1 MLIKPLFQFIQSPAP
16 SGIFQAVEGR
26 VSVFDLIQMGC
37 DRLADVETL
46 RPACQ
51 LGKFSES
58 VFKGGGNADGEHRE
72 HLVYVV
78 IQSIQ
83 RLDLPVNVSS
93 RDCRDHWLCRY
104 PFTLEL
110 MAEEKE
116 LRYDPAA
123 IEQKWQQRW
132 AADPMLY
139 AAEPASGSKPKYFV
153 LEMLPYPSGQLHM
166 GHVRNYAIGDA
177 LARQM
182 WMRGY
187 NVLHPMGWDAFGLPA
202 ENAALKN
209 NTPPRE
215 WTLANIAAMKRQML
229 RLGLGY
235 DWATEVTTCLPD
247 YYRWNQWFFLRMYEK
262 GLVYRKK
269 SKVNWC
275 PECATVL
282 ANEQVIDGCCW
293 RHEDTKVE
301 QRDLEQWF
309 LRTTN
314 YAQELLDGLDK
325 LDGWPEKVR
334 TMQRNWIGRSEGTE
348 VDFFLA
354 SDDIVAGSTD
364 SPVVFSPKPDTVR
377 IRVFTTRVDTIF
389 GATSVQLA
397 PEHPLVTFFAS
408 ADTALKAQ
416 VGMLLNEQKKAR
428 EAANIGE
435 IEKHGIPTGKFAVNP
450 YNGQRVPIW
459 VANYVLM
466 EYGTGAIMSVPA
478 HDERDFEF
486 AQKYGIDIRRVIAPA
501 GREGGQTELP
511 FVSEDGVLVNSGE
524 YNGLTCAQAQG
535 QLQAAAARSAFG
547 EAKVI
552 FRLKD
557 WGISRQRYWGT
568 PIPMIHCERDG
579 LVPVP
584 DDQLPVIL
592 PEKIE
597 ITQQGGSPLS
607 RVPEFVNVT
616 CPKCGG
622 PAKRETD
629 TMDTF
634 VDSSWYFYRYTDAH
648 NAKAPFD
655 PAVVRYWFPID
666 QYIGGVEHAILHLIY
681 SRFWTKVMR
690 DLGIVA
696 NDEPA
701 TRLFTQGMVIKDGA
715 KMSKSKGN
723 VVSPDDMVARYGA
736 DATRMYALFAAPP
749 DRDLDWQEDG
759 VAGVSRFLARVWR
772 IVDRH
777 AAIIG
782 REPGASHPFREESG
796 KDGAPQSSENGPGQ
810 RLLRKM
816 HQTIARITLDFEG
829 RWHFNTCVAAIME
842 YVNELQ
848 AADAELSAG
857 AVPAPVLHELLRT
870 LVLLLAPFAPFLAAE
885 LWEELGERGNVL
897 RAPWPKSDPELAKED
912 EIEIPVQINGKLAT
926 LVRVAAETD
935 AKTMEAA
942 ALADPKVAARIAGR
956 NVVKVIV
963 VPGRAVNLVVK

>member
-1 MLIKPLFQFIQSPAP
+1 
-16 SGIFQAVEGR
+16 
-26 VSVFDLIQMGC
+26 
-37 DRLADVETL
+37 
-46 RPACQ
+46 
-51 LGKFSES
+51 
-58 VFKGGGNADGEHRE
+58 
-72 HLVYVV
+72 
-78 IQSIQ
+78 
-83 RLDLPVNVSS
+83 
-93 RDCRDHWLCRY
+93 
-104 PFTLEL
+104 

-116 LRYDPAA
+116 LRYDPAQ
-123 IEQKWQQRW
+123 IEPKWQERW

-139 AAEPASGSKPKYFV
+139 AAEPASCGKPKYYV

-166 GHVRNYAIGDA
+166 GHVRNYSIGDA
-177 LARQM
+177 LARHM

-215 WTLANIAAMKRQML
+215 WTLANIAAMKRQMQ

-262 GLVYRKK
+262 GLVYRKQ

-282 ANEQVIDGCCW
+282 ANEQVVDGRCW
-293 RHEDTKVE
+293 RHEDTLVE

-309 LRTTN
+309 FRITA

-325 LDGWPEKVR
+325 LEGWPEKVR

-348 VDFFLA
+348 VDFTLEE
-354 SDDIVAGSTD
+354 SGE
-364 SPVVFSPKPDTVR
+364 K

-397 PEHPLVTFFAS
+397 PEHPLIIAFAA
-408 ADTALKAQ
+408 ADPALKAK
-416 VGMLLNEQKKAR
+416 VGQLIEEQKKAK
-428 EAANIGE
+428 EAGDVGA
-435 IEKHGIPTGKFAVNP
+435 IEKHGVPTGRFALNP
-450 YNGQRVPIW
+450 YNGERVPVW
-459 VANYVLM
+459 VANYILM
-466 EYGTGAIMSVPA
+466 DYGTGAIMSVPG
-478 HDERDFEF
+478 HDERDYEF
-486 AQKYGIDIRRVIAPA
+486 ATKYGIEIRRVIAPA
-501 GREGGQTELP
+501 EAAEEPALP
-511 FVSEDGVLVNSGE
+511 FTSEDGVLVNSGE
-524 YNGLTCAQAQG
+524 YNGLSCTEAERK
-535 QLQAAAARSAFG
+535 LQQVAERGGFG
-547 EAKVI
+547 EATVT

-557 WGISRQRYWGT
+557 WGVSRQRYWGT

-584 DDQLPVIL
+584 DEQLPVIL
-592 PEKIE
+592 PAQIE
-597 ITQQGGSPLS
+597 ITQQGGSPLG

-622 PAKRETD
+622 AARRETD

-634 VDSSWYFYRYTDAH
+634 VDSSWYFYRYTDAK
-648 NAKAPFD
+648 NAGQPFD
-655 PAVVRYWFPID
+655 PAIAGYWFPID

-690 DLGIVA
+690 DLGLVK

-701 TRLFTQGMVIKDGA
+701 RRLFTQGMVIKDGA

-759 VAGVSRFLARVWR
+759 VAGVSRFLGRVYR
-772 IVDRH
+772 LVMRYAPVAQEGRR
-777 AAIIG
+777 AAY
-782 REPGASHPFREESG
+782 EAVNVTAA
-796 KDGAPQSSENGPGQ
+796 K
-810 RLLRKM
+810 LLRKL
-816 HQTIARITLDFEG
+816 HQTTAKITQDFEG

-842 YVNELQ
+842 LVNEMQ
-848 AADAELSAG
+848 AADGQLAAG
-857 AVPAPVLHELLRT
+857 EVSAPVLHELLRT
-870 LVLLLAPFAPFLAAE
+870 LVLLLAPFAPYLAAE
-885 LWEELGERGNVL
+885 LWAELGEQGNVL
-897 RAPWPKSDPELAKED
+897 RAPWPVSDPELAKE
-912 EIEIPVQINGKLAT
+912 EELEVPVQVNGKLVT
-926 LVRVAAETD
+926 VVRVAAD
-935 AKTMEAA
+935 AAPKVIEAA
-942 ALADPKVAARIAGR
+942 ALGDDKVQLRTAGKT
-956 NVVKVIV
+956 VAKVIV
-963 VPGRAVNLVVK
+963 VPGKLVNLVVK

>member
-1 MLIKPLFQFIQSPAP
+1 M
-16 SGIFQAVEGR
+16 
-26 VSVFDLIQMGC
+26 
-37 DRLADVETL
+37 AD
-46 RPACQ
+46 
-51 LGKFSES
+51 
-58 VFKGGGNADGEHRE
+58 
-72 HLVYVV
+72 
-78 IQSIQ
+78 
-83 RLDLPVNVSS
+83 
-93 RDCRDHWLCRY
+93 
-104 PFTLEL
+104 
-110 MAEEKE
+110 EKE

-123 IEQKWQQRW
+123 IEQKWQERW
-132 AADPMLY
+132 AADPALY
-139 AAEPASGSKPKYFV
+139 AAEPATSSKPKFYV
-153 LEMLPYPSGQLHM
+153 IEMLPYPSGQLHM
-166 GHVRNYAIGDA
+166 GHVRNYSIGDA
-177 LARQM
+177 LARHM

-215 WTLANIAAMKRQML
+215 WTLGNVAAMKRQMQ
-229 RLGLGY
+229 RIGFSY
-235 DWATEVTTCLPD
+235 DWATEVTTCLPE

-262 GLVYRKK
+262 GLAYRKK

-282 ANEQVIDGCCW
+282 ANEQVVDGCCW

-309 LRTTN
+309 LRTTA
-314 YAQELLDGLDK
+314 YAEELLDGLDK

-354 SDDIVAGSTD
+354 TDDIVGGSTIA
-364 SPVVFSPKPDTVR
+364 PEVFSPKPDAVR
-377 IRVFTTRVDTIF
+377 IRVFTTRIDTIF

-397 PEHPLVTFFAS
+397 PEHPLVSFFAS
-408 ADTALKAQ
+408 ADPALKAQ
-416 VGMLLNEQKKAR
+416 VAMLLDEQKKAR
-428 EAANIGE
+428 EAGDVGA
-435 IEKHGIPTGKFAVNP
+435 IEKHGVPTGKFALNP
-450 YNGQRVPIW
+450 YNGERVPLW

-486 AQKYGIDIRRVIAPA
+486 AKKYGIEIRRVIVPA
-501 GREGGQTELP
+501 QVVEGSEELP
-511 FVSEDGVLVNSGE
+511 FISEDGVLVNSGD
-524 YNGLTCAQAQG
+524 YNGMTCQQAQKKLQDVAAG
-535 QLQAAAARSAFG
+535 QGFG

-557 WGISRQRYWGT
+557 WGVSRQRYWGT

-579 LVPVP
+579 VVPVP
-584 DDQLPVIL
+584 YDKLPVLL

-597 ITQQGGSPLS
+597 ITQQGGSPLA
-607 RVPEFVNVT
+607 RDLEFVNIT

-634 VDSSWYFYRYTDAH
+634 VDSSWYFYRYTDAR
-648 NAKAPFD
+648 NDKAPFD
-655 PAVVRYWFPID
+655 PAKVQYWFPID

-681 SRFWTKVMR
+681 SRFWTKMMR
-690 DLGIVA
+690 DMGMVTH
-696 NDEPA
+696 DEPIR
-701 TRLFTQGMVIKDGA
+701 RLFTQGMVIKDGA

-772 IVDRH
+772 IVSAPR
-777 AAIIG
+777 
-782 REPGASHPFREESG
+782 PGVLNGSSG
-796 KDGAPQSSENGPGQ
+796 KTNKALEQK
-810 RLLRKM
+810 LLRKL
-816 HQTIARITLDFEG
+816 HQTIAKITLDFEG

-842 YVNELQ
+842 FVNELQ
-848 AADAELSAG
+848 AADQQLAAG
-857 AVPAPVLHELLRT
+857 EIPAPVIRELLRN

-885 LWEELGERGNVL
+885 LWEELGEQGSIL

-912 EIEIPVQINGKLAT
+912 EIEIPVQINGKLVSV
-926 LVRVAAETD
+926 VRVAAGAD
-935 AKTMEAA
+935 SKTMEAA
-942 ALADPKVAARIAGR
+942 ALADEKVKARTAGKT
-956 NVVKVIV
+956 VAKVIV

>member
-1 MLIKPLFQFIQSPAP
+1 
-16 SGIFQAVEGR
+16 
-26 VSVFDLIQMGC
+26 
-37 DRLADVETL
+37 
-46 RPACQ
+46 
-51 LGKFSES
+51 
-58 VFKGGGNADGEHRE
+58 
-72 HLVYVV
+72 
-78 IQSIQ
+78 
-83 RLDLPVNVSS
+83 
-93 RDCRDHWLCRY
+93 
-104 PFTLEL
+104 

-123 IEQKWQQRW
+123 IEPKWQQRW
-132 AADPMLY
+132 AADPKLY
-139 AAEPASGSKPKYFV
+139 AAEPATSGKPKYYV

-166 GHVRNYAIGDA
+166 GHVRNYSIGDA
-177 LARQM
+177 LARHM

-215 WTLANIAAMKRQML
+215 WTLSNIAAMKRQMQ

-282 ANEQVIDGCCW
+282 ANEQVIDGRCW
-293 RHEDTKVE
+293 RHEDTLVE

-309 LRTTN
+309 FRITA
-314 YAQELLDGLDK
+314 YADELLAGLDK
-325 LDGWPEKVR
+325 LEGWPEKVR

-348 VDFFLA
+348 VDFTLE
-354 SDDIVAGSTD
+354 GGTE
-364 SPVVFSPKPDTVR
+364 K

-397 PEHPLVTFFAS
+397 PQHALVA
-408 ADTALKAQ
+408 ALTATDPD
-416 VGMLLNEQKKAR
+416 LNEKVAELLDQQKKAR
-428 EAANIGE
+428 ETGDLGA
-435 IEKHGIPTGKFAVNP
+435 IEKHGVPTGRFAANP

-459 VANYVLM
+459 VANYILAD
-466 EYGTGAIMSVPA
+466 YGTGAIMSVPG

-486 AQKYGIDIRRVIAPA
+486 ATKYGLPIVEVIRPA
-501 GREGGQTELP
+501 GQTTPVELP
-511 FVSEDGVLVNSGE
+511 FLSEEGVLVNSGE
-524 YNGLTCAQAQG
+524 YDGLSCEAAEKK
-535 QLQAAAARSAFG
+535 LQEVAMRGAFG
-547 EAKVI
+547 EATVTY
-552 FRLKD
+552 RLKD
-557 WGISRQRYWGT
+557 WGVSRQRYWGT
-568 PIPMIHCERDG
+568 PIPMVNCERDG

-584 DDQLPVIL
+584 DDQLPVVL
-592 PEKIE
+592 PPQIE
-597 ITQQGGSPLS
+597 ITQHGGSPLG
-607 RVPEFVNVT
+607 RVPEFVNTT

-622 PAKRETD
+622 PARRETD

-634 VDSSWYFYRYTDAH
+634 VDSSWYFYRYTDAK
-648 NAKAPFD
+648 NSNAPFD
-655 PAVVRYWFPID
+655 PKVAQYWFPID

-681 SRFWTKVMR
+681 SRYWTKVMR
-690 DLGIVA
+690 DLGLIV

-701 TRLFTQGMVIKDGA
+701 QRLFTQGMVIKDGA

-772 IVDRH
+772 LVT
-777 AAIIG
+777 
-782 REPGASHPFREESG
+782 
-796 KDGAPQSSENGPGQ
+796 KYAPLARSASSEAQNSVQTGLALK
-810 RLLRKM
+810 LLRKL
-816 HQTIARITLDFEG
+816 HQTIAKITLDFEG

-842 YVNELQ
+842 LVNDLQ
-848 AADAELSAG
+848 AADAQLAAG
-857 AVPAPVLHELLRT
+857 EVPAPVMRELLRS

-885 LWEELGERGNVL
+885 LWEELGGDGGVL
-897 RAPWPKSDPELAKED
+897 RAPWPKSDPGLAKED
-912 EIEIPVQINGKLAT
+912 ELEIPVQINGKLVAV
-926 LVRVAAETD
+926 VRVAAGAD
-935 AKTMEAA
+935 PKTIEAA
-942 ALADPKVAARIAGR
+942 ALADEKVQSRTAGKT
-956 NVVKVIV
+956 VAKIIV